1 MVFNVLKI
9 TLKENERV
17 EMVMKTT
24 RLIIYWQIVP
34 KKLQYEKLQ
43 L

>member
-24 RLIIYWQIVP
+24 SLIIYWQIVP